1 MNQKQKNVQIPEELF
16 GRLCMY
22 HLLDRTEP
30 ENEELIKAG
39 LEQKLQAMNRRSEYM
54 SHFCLQKKQSR
65 DGSVI
70 VEQGG

>member
-30 ENEELIKAG
+30 ENEALIKAG
-39 LEQKLQAMNRRSEYM
+39 LEKKMNAVCRRSEYM
-54 SHFCLQKKQSR
+54 NHLLSTQKT
-65 DGSVI
+65 
-70 VEQGG
+70 EP

>member
-30 ENEELIKAG
+30 ENEALIKAG
-39 LEQKLQAMNRRSEYM
+39 LEKKMNAVCRRSEYM
-54 SHFCLQKKQSR
+54 NHLLSAQKT
-65 DGSVI
+65 
-70 VEQGG
+70 EP

>member
-30 ENEELIKAG
+30 ENEDLIKAG

-54 SHFCLQKKQSR
+54 NHLLFAKKT
-65 DGSVI
+65 
-70 VEQGG
+70 EP